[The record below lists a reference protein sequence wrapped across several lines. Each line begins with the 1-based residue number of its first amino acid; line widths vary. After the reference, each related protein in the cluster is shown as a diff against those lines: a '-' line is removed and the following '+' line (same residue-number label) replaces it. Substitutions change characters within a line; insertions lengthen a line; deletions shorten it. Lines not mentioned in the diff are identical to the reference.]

1 MAAMEGSS
9 GAVTVGAAAVG
20 VLTVVAGG
28 VAPTGGA
35 GAVMEEVSLTPGG
48 MVGVAIGATWH

>member
-1 MAAMEGSS
+1 MEGSS